1 MPDVLI
7 LYASTHGQTAKI
19 ATRIGGIVGASG
31 AMPHVVDVRVGADP
45 EVGAYDLVI
54 AGASIHQSHHQR
66 EMVEWARKHAAALD
80 QVPSAFFSVS
90 LTAADDTDEALLAT
104 RGYLDDFL
112 EDTGWTPRTTAS
124 FAGALLYREYNLP
137 TRLLM
142 KLIMARGHH
151 PTDMSENVEY
161 TDWDAVD
168 AFARECAGL
177 LEPQPAHSR
186 R

>member
-19 ATRIGGIVGASG
+19 ATRVGGVVLASG
-31 AMPHVVDVRVGADP
+31 ATPHVVDVRAGADP
-45 EVGAYDLVI
+45 EVGTFDLVI
-54 AGASIHQSHHQR
+54 AGASIHRDHHQH

-80 QVPSAFFSVS
+80 MIPSAFFSVS

-104 RGYLDDFL
+104 RGYLDRFL

-151 PTDMSENVEY
+151 PTDMSEDVEY

-168 AFARECAGL
+168 TFARECAGL

-186 R
+186 

>member
-7 LYASTHGQTAKI
+7 LYASTHGQVAKI
-19 ATRIGGIVGASG
+19 ATRIGGVVGASG
-31 AMPHVVDVRVGADP
+31 AMSHVVDVRVGADP

-54 AGASIHQSHHQR
+54 AGASIHQGHHQR
-66 EMVEWARKHAAALD
+66 EMVAWARKHAAALD
-80 QVPSAFFSVS
+80 RIPSAFFSVS
-90 LTAADDTDEALLAT
+90 LTAVDDTDEALLAT

-112 EDTGWTPRTTAS
+112 EDTGWTPRMTAS
-124 FAGALLYREYNLP
+124 FAGALLYREYSLP

-151 PTDMSENVEY
+151 PTDMGEDTEY

-168 AFARECAGL
+168 TFARECAEL
-177 LEPQPAHSR
+177 LALHAAHSGR
-186 R
+186 